1 MAMRRTN
8 SCGRAV
14 EKERRRDQSRT
25 KIKMHTVTVPVLA
38 AW

>member
-14 EKERRRDQSRT
+14 EKERRDQSRT

-38 AW
+38 AR